1 MEGWVYLILCDN
13 YPQDWNKVGRT
24 SQEDPMTRRNEMA
37 NVEGVIDAIPLKI
50 EFAKKVANCIET
62 ERRIHNIFKAN
73 RVPGKEWFKGISR
86 DSLFDVFD
94 LIPGEWYQG
103 VTLTP
108 KKPKTPRVTLGMC
121 LADGDKVRC
130 KDNPDYIVK
139 YDAVKA
145 CLVEP
150 DSGKMYVTLASIET
164 KPSKRAWET
173 CEVLGD
179 NNQWIRMSDY
189 RRIKFSDIVG
199 DLDDSAETPSVTAQA
214 ATEVS

>member
-1 MEGWVYLILCDN
+1 MEGWVYLISCDD
-13 YPQDWNKVGRT
+13 YPPDWNKVGRT
-24 SQEDPMTRRNEMA
+24 SQEDPVTRRNEMA

-86 DSLFDVFD
+86 DSFFDVFD
-94 LIPGEWYQG
+94 VIPGEWYQG

-108 KKPKTPRVTLGMC
+108 KKPKAPRITIDMILVE
-121 LADGDKVRC
+121 GDKVRN
-130 KDNPDYIVK
+130 KENPAYVVD
-139 YDAVKA
+139 YDANKRR
-145 CLVEP
+145 LVHMET
-150 DSGKMYVTLASIET
+150 GTFYYTLSSLET
-164 KPSKRAWET
+164 KPSKRSWET
-173 CEVLGD
+173 CEVFYD
-179 NNQWIRMSDY
+179 DQWIRMSDY